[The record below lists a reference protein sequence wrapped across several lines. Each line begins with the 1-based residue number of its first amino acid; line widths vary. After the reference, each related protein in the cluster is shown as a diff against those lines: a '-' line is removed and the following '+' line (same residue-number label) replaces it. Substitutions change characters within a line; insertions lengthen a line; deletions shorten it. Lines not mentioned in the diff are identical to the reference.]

1 MSSGRID
8 IEVIGIS
15 AVQRHRV
22 AAGATRFYAGEPLNF
37 ASFTYTSGITDVN
50 TVTQAAD
57 ATPVIDAA
65 GANACFVG
73 ISAQDATVNNSSTVT
88 ASYVDVIEVIP
99 NFTRMRGKAETT
111 SSCDT
116 LTELIGLMYDAVLW
130 DSGTIS
136 GTFQIGA
143 ATADTSGLQIR
154 GGVWERSMLDVVVDF
169 RAMRT
174 ELTT

>member
-1 MSSGRID
+1 MSSNRID

-22 AAGATRFYAGEPLNF
+22 AASATRFYAGEPLNF
-37 ASFTYTSGITDVN
+37 SATYTTGVADAN

-65 GANACFVG
+65 GANAHFVG
-73 ISAQDATVNNSSTVT
+73 ISAQDASVSNAGVVT
-88 ASYVDVIEVIP
+88 AGYIDVVEVIP

-111 SSCDT
+111 TTCDT
-116 LTELIGLMYDAVLW
+116 LTELVGLLYDVVLW
-130 DSGTIS
+130 DSATIS
-136 GTFQIGA
+136 GVFQIGA

-154 GGVWERSMLDVVVDF
+154 GGIWEKSMLDVVVDF

-174 ELTT
+174 ELTA